1 MNCPRCDAPA
11 KTETLRELGGVCEKC
26 LLDFAAEK
34 DAPAFPN
41 LKILRTLGEGGMGVV
56 YEAEQT
62 ALGRKVAL
70 KVLSPALASDPSFVE
85 RFTREAKALAQLTH
99 PNIVGIHEFG
109 VHDGVPYLV
118 MEYVDGVSLRNILKK
133 LDSVRA
139 LEIVP
144 QICDALAYAHSRGV
158 VHRDIKPE
166 NILLDR
172 QGRVKIADF
181 GLAKLAEPDQ
191 TRITRTNVVMG
202 TPHYMAPEQMES
214 PNTVDHRADL
224 FSLGVVFYEMLTGEL
239 PLGRFKAPSER
250 ADVDRRLDPVV
261 LKSLERAPA
270 DRWQSADAMKERVT
284 RLEAV
289 PPPAQGPRNVYAIA
303 ALACLGLAALLGATV
318 GGRAD
323 ATWAAVFKT
332 AAPLLTA
339 AFVLSVGAILK
350 APKVDGRR
358 VGIAPALFALAVL
371 GLGLVVALIAIRSEP
386 SHPVQIPT
394 AAIVLGL
401 VLGGGGWFFSKRR
414 TFIQTAWFL
423 LAAALGLAILAMEWT
438 SNGLAMATAGAVLG
452 ANVLA
457 FMGLVSLRGRAA
469 PGQKVAGWAV
479 PVVTLFLASGLVSSS
494 APAKPAASGAGL
506 SYERVE
512 EFGIDDLWPEDLPS
526 GLRFGTVAE
535 LRQAMDEAA
544 LSLSGVDSPKTA
556 VVLPGPVILVGIES
570 KERPGPLSRWNERR
584 LACARAQIHLINP
597 NTGTANQSADVL
609 RKRLH
614 ASLPGAAFRRRV
626 TEWKGKVV
634 FGYGL
639 DWPPDDVHVKGVSL
653 GRTINGPDALKK
665 SGFPQEMM
673 DGLKEVRYR
682 SAPDRKVEMVG
693 FVFTDEGYKRWARY
707 ATKPGLAIGQ
717 TMTIQITRAET
728 PELLEAVVDALR

>member
-11 KTETLRELGGVCEKC
+11 KTETLRELGGVCETC

-118 MEYVDGVSLRNILKK
+118 MEHVEGVSLRKVLKK
-133 LDSVRA
+133 LDSARA

-166 NILLDR
+166 NILLDA

-202 TPHYMAPEQMES
+202 TPHYMAPEQMEN
-214 PNTVDHRADL
+214 PGAVDHRADL

-261 LKSLERAPA
+261 LKSLERSPA

-289 PPPAQGPRNVYAIA
+289 DPPSARAPRNVYSIA
-303 ALACLGLAALLGATV
+303 ALACLGLAALLAAMV
-318 GGRAD
+318 GGRAE
-323 ATWAAVFKT
+323 ATWAVVFKT
-332 AAPLLTA
+332 AAPFLTA

-350 APKVDGRR
+350 APIVDGRR
-358 VGIAPALFALAVL
+358 HGIAPAVVTLAVL
-371 GLGLVVALIAIRSEP
+371 GLVIVVALIAIRSEP
-386 SHPVQIPT
+386 SKPVRIPM
-394 AAIVLGL
+394 AVIVLGL
-401 VLGGGGWFFSKRR
+401 TLGGGGWFFSKRR

-423 LAAALGLAILAMEWT
+423 LAAALGLAILALEWK
-438 SNGLAMATAGAVLG
+438 SDGLALATAGAVLG

-457 FMGLVSLRGRAA
+457 VMGLVSLRGQSAGPA
-469 PGQKVAGWAV
+469 KVAGWAV
-479 PVVTLFLASGLVSSS
+479 PILTILVAVGLLPSSS
-494 APAKPAASGAGL
+494 ASKPPDPPERRGSMRT
-506 SYERVE
+506 ERVAD
-512 EFGIDDLWPEDLPS
+512 FRVSDVWPKEVDLPV
-526 GLRFGTVAE
+526 GQRFGTAEE
-535 LRQAMDEAA
+535 LRAA
-544 LSLSGVDSPKTA
+544 LKEADVSPRQARHVSA
-556 VVLPGPVILVGIES
+556 VVMPARVLVVGLEFGLPRDRSSWETEWRGPSLGW
-570 KERPGPLSRWNERR
+570 KERR
-584 LACARAQIHLINP
+584 LTC
-597 NTGTANQSADVL
+597 D
-609 RKRLH
+609 
-614 ASLPGAAFRRRV
+614 AAVIQLCYPR
-626 TEWKGKVV
+626 TEVGE
-634 FGYGL
+634 L
-639 DWPPDDVHVKGVSL
+639 
-653 GRTINGPDALKK
+653 TTDALWSRLK
-665 SGFPQEMM
+665 S
-673 DGLKEVRYR
+673 
-682 SAPDRKVEMVG
+682 S
-693 FVFTDEGYKRWARY
+693 
-707 ATKPGLAIGQ
+707 
-717 TMTIQITRAET
+717 
-728 PELLEAVVDALR
+728 LR